1 LISLG
6 VNRPLQLAQ
15 LVQLAQVVARLE
27 LPEFRAAQARQV
39 LEALGQL
46 V

>member
-1 LISLG
+1 LILPEVQQPPQSA
-6 VNRPLQLAQ
+6 RLAR
-15 LVQLAQVVARLE
+15 LAQVVARQE
-27 LPEFRAAQARQV
+27 LPEFKAAQARQV

>member
-1 LISLG
+1 LILLA
-6 VNRPLQLAQ
+6 VKQLPQ
-15 LVQLAQVVARLE
+15 SELLEQLAQVVARQE

>member
-1 LISLG
+1 LILSE
-6 VNRPLQLAQ
+6 VQQPLELAQ
-15 LVQLAQVVARLE
+15 QEPLAQVVARQE